1 MIRSRP
7 EKFFTSSNS
16 TVVISPFQVIAAAGY
31 PGQRQRRSAPRD
43 IELFVQFFPSCSAT
57 ALASRGLSRVVH
69 FCTLREPT
77 SVALPF
83 RKQSVRCKFLLAL
96 ALRFACLR
104 KFSMD
109 LENIRLLTLSEA
121 AILLQ
126 VSTRTLQRMIRNGQL
141 PAFKVGGQWRLR
153 ETQLRQWV
161 ENRETAVV
169 KLEKESREI

>member
-1 MIRSRP
+1 
-7 EKFFTSSNS
+7 
-16 TVVISPFQVIAAAGY
+16 
-31 PGQRQRRSAPRD
+31 
-43 IELFVQFFPSCSAT
+43 
-57 ALASRGLSRVVH
+57 
-69 FCTLREPT
+69 
-77 SVALPF
+77 
-83 RKQSVRCKFLLAL
+83 LLAL

-104 KFSMD
+104 NFPMD

-161 ENRETAVV
+161 ENREGLLA
-169 KLEKESREI
+169 KSEKASRDV